1 MKRGSV
7 VIFRE
12 TNSPAAKARPCIVVQ
27 SDATLDVSTKVIAI
41 PLSTT
46 IRNIPLA
53 RPLIAPTSEN
63 GLNMLCE
70 AEVDWVF
77 SFKRERIGSVIGQ
90 LDAGVLQQIDAALRR
105 WLDL

>member
-12 TNSPAAKARPCIVVQ
+12 LISPATKARPCIVVQ
-27 SDATLDVSTKVIAI
+27 SDATLAASTKVIAV

-46 IRNIPLA
+46 IRNIPMA
-53 RPLIAPTSEN
+53 RPLIAPSANN
-63 GLNMLCE
+63 GLKMLCE

-77 SFKRERIGSVIGQ
+77 SFKRERLGSVIGE
-90 LDAGVLQQIDAALRR
+90 LDTGVMQQIDAALRR

>member
-12 TNSPAAKARPCIVVQ
+12 SNSPAAKARPCIVVQ
-27 SDATLDVSTKVIAI
+27 SAATLSVSTKVIAV

-46 IRNIPLA
+46 IRNIPMA
-53 RPLIAPTSEN
+53 RPLIAPNSEN
-63 GLNMLCE
+63 GLNRLCE

-77 SFKRERIGSVIGQ
+77 SFKRERLGAVIGQ
-90 LDAGVLQQIDAALRR
+90 LDTGVMQQIDAALRR